1 MSEHQPLP
9 AYSRDSG
16 VLRLSGVETLDDLS
30 PDWAWGG
37 SRGEGARVAV
47 IDSGI
52 EADHPDLDGCVDVDH
67 GVRCYVASD
76 GSVAEEHGPHGDS
89 FGHGTACADIIH
101 AIAPAARL
109 TSVKVL
115 GAGLSGKAA
124 AFLRGLIWSIEQG
137 FDVINLSL
145 GTTRKEWALPFYE
158 VCDQAYFEGSFLV
171 TAANN
176 ALRPSYPSLFGA
188 VASVACN
195 LSSDPMRFHYNPE
208 PPTEFLAPG
217 VDVDVAWKG
226 GSRVTSTGNSYAAP
240 HLAGVAALIKG
251 KHPELR
257 PFQLKTVLW
266 ATAANVR
273 EAPPQQAGRISRV
286 TRTSAAIRSS
296 RVTSARRV
304 TGAARPSDATPS
316 PGGDARSTGTLRW
329 PD

>member
-1 MSEHQPLP
+1 MSEQHSLP

-76 GSVAEEHGPHGDS
+76 GSVAEEHGPHDDS

-101 AIAPAARL
+101 AIAPAARI

-124 AFLRGLIWSIEQG
+124 AFLRGLTWSIEQG

-158 VCDQAYFEGSFLV
+158 VCDRAYFEGTFLV

-176 ALRPSYPSLFGA
+176 VLRPSYPSLFGA

-195 LSSDPMRFHYNPE
+195 LSRDPLRFHYNPE

-217 VDVDVAWKG
+217 VEVDVAWKG

-240 HLAGVAALIKG
+240 HLAGVAALIKA

-273 EAPPQQAGRISRV
+273 EAPQQAGRISRA
-286 TRTSAAIRSS
+286 TRVSAALRSTRATSAFRSA
-296 RVTSARRV
+296 TGGESAD
-304 TGAARPSDATPS
+304 TAAPEPDD
-316 PGGDARSTGTLRW
+316 GRSTQSLRW
-329 PD
+329 PG